1 MFAMFALTAVAY
13 VKHIF
18 EGVSCTATATQPSQ
32 ILLSRYI
39 IVMTECNWVQLSV
52 KEESTLVQAKKYC

>member
-1 MFAMFALTAVAY
+1 MFVIALTAVAY

-18 EGVSCTATATQPSQ
+18 EGVSCTANATLPSQ

-39 IVMTECNWVQLSV
+39 IVMTECN
-52 KEESTLVQAKKYC
+52 

>member
-18 EGVSCTATATQPSQ
+18 EGVPCTATATQPSQ

-52 KEESTLVQAKKYC
+52 EEESTLVQAKKYC